1 VKETS
6 TDYRRPYRPR
16 PIALANRALE
26 PLFRTFRLSLDEDS
40 LLRAAERKTWLS
52 DFGDESFREPLRR
65 LVRSIDREAAL
76 HPIGRLITRLRLT
89 SGLATRLRVEQMI
102 KRAPAILEQP
112 IARPIVI
119 LGLPR
124 TGTTLLHRLL
134 AADPRLRALQSW
146 EALSPAPLAGHD
158 ERQRRIA
165 SAERAERSLRYMAPD
180 FFAVHPIDAR
190 GPEEDIL
197 LLDLAFR
204 STVPESTMRVPGFA
218 SWLEEQD
225 QLPAYRYHK
234 RLLQVL
240 SWQRAGQWV
249 LKTPHHLEWVDEL
262 VSVYPDAL
270 LVWTHRDPAEVVPS
284 FCSMIAHGRGVF
296 SDAIDPHEIGAS
308 WLRKGA
314 RMVSRAMAARER
326 LGAGRFF
333 DVKYGDF
340 VRAPIETVKRIVER
354 AGLDFTPEAERAVR
368 EAALHEKKDRHGVH
382 RYALAD
388 FGLTD
393 GDVDRAFADY
403 RERFGLS
410 RASRPR
416 TAENAPRPSPSP
428 TS

>member
-1 VKETS
+1 MKETS
-6 TDYRRPYRPR
+6 TDYRAPYRPR
-16 PIALANRALE
+16 PIALANRALA
-26 PLFRTFRLSLDEDS
+26 PLFRTVQPSLDDES
-40 LLRAAERKTWLS
+40 LLRAARRATGLA
-52 DFGDESFREPLRR
+52 DFGDDSFREPLRR

-89 SGLATRLRVEQMI
+89 AGLATRLRVEAMI
-102 KRAPAILEQP
+102 RRAPAIVEQP
-112 IARPIVI
+112 IVRPIVI

-134 AADPRLRALQSW
+134 AADPRLRALTSW
-146 EALSPAPLAGHD
+146 EALAPAPLDGRD
-158 ERQRRIA
+158 ERARRIA
-165 SAERAERSLRYMAPD
+165 AAARAERALRYMAPD

-190 GPEEDIL
+190 GPEEDVL

-204 STVPESTMRVPGFA
+204 STVPESIMRVPGFA
-218 SWLEEQD
+218 AWLEEQD
-225 QLPAYRYHK
+225 HLPAYRYHK

-262 VSVYPDAL
+262 TSVYPDAL

-296 SDAIDPHEIGAS
+296 SDEVDPHEIGRG

-314 RMVSRAMAARER
+314 RMVNRAMAARER

-333 DVKYGDF
+333 DVPYGDF

-354 AGLDFTPEAERAVR
+354 AGLEFTVEAERAVR
-368 EAALHEKKDRHGVH
+368 EAAIHEKKDRHGVH

-393 GDVDRAFADY
+393 ADVDRAFAGY
-403 RERFGLS
+403 RERFALS
-410 RASRPR
+410 RAARPR
-416 TAENAPRPSPSP
+416 PRETAPRPSPSRAG
-428 TS
+428 